1 MQNHTSGKENKEY
14 LNKNTINIFK
24 KDDEKFDPLDG
35 REIVYKDLKTIHT

>member
-24 KDDEKFDPLDG
+24 KDDE
-35 REIVYKDLKTIHT
+35 RILKSLKIKKKIEV